1 MGAWLAGIG
10 GAYSGY
16 SAAFV
21 ENGIDGGELLSED
34 FGLDELVEF
43 GVSSKVHQK
52 RIIKEIKKLK

>member
-1 MGAWLAGIG
+1 VGAWLAGIG

-34 FGLDELVEF
+34 FGQAELEEM
-43 GVSSKVHQK
+43 GVASKMHQK
-52 RIIKEIKKLK
+52 RIVKEIKKLK